1 MFAYTGTRLPKTEE
15 VLKIEKFSWMD
26 FRIMIQTALIKRF
39 GRSADKRI
47 EENSDDA
54 FRYYLY
60 SVADKYFKDKYGH
73 GEMIWTK

>member
-1 MFAYTGTRLPKTEE
+1 
-15 VLKIEKFSWMD
+15 MD
-26 FRIMIQTALIKRF
+26 FRIIIQTALIKRF